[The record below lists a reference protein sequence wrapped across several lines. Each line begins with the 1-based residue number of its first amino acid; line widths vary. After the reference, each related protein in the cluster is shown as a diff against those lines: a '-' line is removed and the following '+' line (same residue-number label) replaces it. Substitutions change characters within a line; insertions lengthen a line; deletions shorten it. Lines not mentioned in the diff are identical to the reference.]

1 MAEDWTVDNAGWMDH
16 KANAA
21 DPDWWYEMRCVDA
34 GTGEVVM
41 LGYFSS
47 LFGVVR
53 TQYRKRSA
61 EWIIAETQRR
71 QRLEGEAMMRHM
83 LLPVYA
89 TAFRCMKCGH
99 QEAKDR
105 FDPATESERGRI
117 VRTCRGCKAVSSWR
131 PLDWEDPT

>member
-21 DPDWWYEMRCVDA
+21 DPDWWYEMRWVNPQ
-34 GTGEVVM
+34 TGEAYGPEWLV
-41 LGYFSS
+41 
-47 LFGVVR
+47 FGCR
-53 TQYRKRSA
+53 RQYRKQSA